1 MIVAAPPVKYHEGC
15 MTTREQVAA
24 WVDRYEAAWRSPSAE
39 ALLDVF
45 SEDASY
51 RQGPYHQELVGL
63 HTIAAM
69 WERERAGPDELF
81 TLQSE
86 VVAVEGDSAVVRA
99 EVQYGDP
106 PVREYRD
113 LWVVRFDER
122 GLAVAFEEWPF
133 WPGHPINPDQSPP
146 PAMGG

>member
-1 MIVAAPPVKYHEGC
+1 

-24 WVDRYEAAWRSPSAE
+24 WVDRYEAAWRSPGTE
-39 ALLDVF
+39 ALQDVF

-86 VVAVEGDSAVVRA
+86 VVAVEGDTAVVRA

-122 GLAVAFEEWPF
+122 GHAVAFEEWPF
-133 WPGHPINPDQSPP
+133 WPGQPISPDQSRP
-146 PAMGG
+146 PATGA

>member
-15 MTTREQVAA
+15 MTTREQVVA
-24 WVDRYEAAWRSPSAE
+24 WVDRYEAAWRSPGTE
-39 ALLDVF
+39 ALRDVF

-51 RQGPYHQELVGL
+51 RHGPYHQELVGL

-86 VVAVEGDSAVVRA
+86 VVAVEGDTAVVRA
-99 EVQYGDP
+99 EVQ
-106 PVREYRD
+106 
-113 LWVVRFDER
+113 
-122 GLAVAFEEWPF
+122 
-133 WPGHPINPDQSPP
+133 
-146 PAMGG
+146 